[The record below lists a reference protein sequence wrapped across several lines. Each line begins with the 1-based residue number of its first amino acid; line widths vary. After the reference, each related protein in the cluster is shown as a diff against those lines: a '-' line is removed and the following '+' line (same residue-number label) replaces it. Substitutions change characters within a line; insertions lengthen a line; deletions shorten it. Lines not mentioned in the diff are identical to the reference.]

1 MKFPEKLFSL
11 IHSVK
16 IIDLLPCT
24 MYCWGFIR
32 KKIREFHYFHST
44 FILIQTSKQ
53 STTRTN
59 NDTSGGEFCE
69 NVSKAGYEGS
79 RKSES

>member
-1 MKFPEKLFSL
+1 ME
-11 IHSVK
+11 
-16 IIDLLPCT
+16 
-24 MYCWGFIR
+24 
-32 KKIREFHYFHST
+32 KIREFHYFHST

-69 NVSKAGYEGS
+69 NVSKAGYEGT